1 MMAIATTVMWVTLL
15 FLLAALVGGIFLQ
28 IFLSRRESRWPGLVL
43 PLLTFLLSLLNVLN
57 IADTGSVS
65 ENVLLVL
72 VTVLIGNIPTLV
84 LLAIY
89 WAAREKRGTGAQREK
104 MTFDDLKR
112 GPTDR
117 NRPPP
122 RGRARLFSHG
132 RGAGSSGSGR
142 RGCGRRPQARC
153 RRAWRPSL
161 PPGARGPRRPAPRP
175 GRRRRRRA

>member
-1 MMAIATTVMWVTLL
+1 MRKNSPIPVPASLLERAAYWRNRPMLL

-89 WAAREKRGTGAQREK
+89 WAAREKRRIRAQMDK
-104 MTFDDLKR
+104 MNIDDL
-112 GPTDR
+112 
-117 NRPPP
+117 
-122 RGRARLFSHG
+122 
-132 RGAGSSGSGR
+132 
-142 RGCGRRPQARC
+142 
-153 RRAWRPSL
+153 
-161 PPGARGPRRPAPRP
+161 
-175 GRRRRRRA
+175 